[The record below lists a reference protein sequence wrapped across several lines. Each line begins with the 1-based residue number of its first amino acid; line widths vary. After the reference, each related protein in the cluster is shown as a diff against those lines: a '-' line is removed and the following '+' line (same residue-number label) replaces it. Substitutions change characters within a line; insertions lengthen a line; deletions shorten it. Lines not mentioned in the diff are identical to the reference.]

1 MRDVTAEEL
10 MAVTA
15 SRLLADHKVVF
26 AGVGMPL
33 LASAVARHRQAPHL
47 TIVLEGGI
55 IGTTLLPGKLP
66 ISTNEMR
73 AAYGA
78 QMLTDITDVFLYAQR
93 GFFDYGFLGAAQVDM
108 YGNINTSVIGSM
120 ERPRVRLPGSGG
132 ANDIISLC
140 NEVLIVTQHE
150 PRRFVERVDFITSP
164 GYLSGGDS
172 RARAGLACGRLGAV
186 VTDLALLDFEP
197 ASRRMRLRGLQAGVT
212 VGEVRAQTGFDL
224 LVSEEIEELTP
235 PSAEE
240 LAIYREL
247 CDGPAAAGTGDPAA
261 GTGSSAADTG
271 SSAPAR
277 GVGPAPGG
285 GAGSADARRAAAAGP
300 VPAGPP

>member
-1 MRDVTAEEL
+1 MSDVSAEEL
-10 MAVTA
+10 MAITA

-78 QMLTDITDVFLYAQR
+78 QMLTDITDIFLYAQR
-93 GFFDYGFLGAAQVDM
+93 GYFDYGFLGAAQVDM
-108 YGNINTSVIGSM
+108 YGNINTSVIGSI

-212 VGEVRAQTGFDL
+212 VGQVREQTGFDL
-224 LVSEEIEELTP
+224 LVGGDIEELVP
-235 PSAEE
+235 PSAAE

-247 CDGPAAAGTGDPAA
+247 RDGPAAAGPGGPGTERTGTERTGTERTGTESDAAAEPAA
-261 GTGSSAADTG
+261 GAGERAD
-271 SSAPAR
+271 R
-277 GVGPAPGG
+277 
-285 GAGSADARRAAAAGP
+285 
-300 VPAGPP
+300 VPAGPA

>member
-1 MRDVTAEEL
+1 MSDVTAEEL

-78 QMLTDITDVFLYAQR
+78 QMLTDITDIFLYAQR
-93 GFFDYGFLGAAQVDM
+93 GYFDYGFLGAAQVDM
-108 YGNINTSVIGSM
+108 FGNINTSVIGSI

-197 ASRRMRLRGLQAGVT
+197 GSRRMRLRGLQAGVT
-212 VGEVRAQTGFDL
+212 VGQVREQTGFDL
-224 LVSEEIEELTP
+224 LVGDDIEELVP

-247 CDGPAAAGTGDPAA
+247 RDGPGAAEPAA
-261 GTGSSAADTG
+261 DAGDRAD
-271 SSAPAR
+271 R
-277 GVGPAPGG
+277 
-285 GAGSADARRAAAAGP
+285 
-300 VPAGPP
+300 VPAGPA

>member
-1 MRDVTAEEL
+1 MSDVSAEEL
-10 MAVTA
+10 MAITA

-33 LASAVARHRQAPHL
+33 LASAVARHTRAPHL

-55 IGTTLLPGKLP
+55 IGTSLLPGKLP
-66 ISTNEMR
+66 VSTNEMR

-78 QMLTDITDVFLYAQR
+78 RMLTDITDIFLYAQR
-93 GFFDYGFLGAAQVDM
+93 GYFDYGFLGAAQVDM
-108 YGNINTSVIGSM
+108 YGNINTSVIGSI

-172 RARAGLACGRLGAV
+172 RARAGLARGRLGAV

-197 ASRRMRLRGLQAGVT
+197 ASRRMRLRGLQPGVT
-212 VGEVRAQTGFDL
+212 VGQVREQTGFDL
-224 LVSEEIEELTP
+224 LVGDDIEELAP

-247 CDGPAAAGTGDPAA
+247 RDGPVAAGAESPGTERPGTGGPAAAKPATDAA
-261 GTGSSAADTG
+261 GRTD
-271 SSAPAR
+271 R
-277 GVGPAPGG
+277 
-285 GAGSADARRAAAAGP
+285 
-300 VPAGPP
+300 VPAGPA

>member
-1 MRDVTAEEL
+1 MSDVSAEEL
-10 MAVTA
+10 MAITA

-33 LASAVARHRQAPHL
+33 LASAVARHTRAPHL

-55 IGTTLLPGKLP
+55 IGTALLPGKLP
-66 ISTNEMR
+66 VSTNEMR

-78 QMLTDITDVFLYAQR
+78 RMLTDITDIFLYAQR
-93 GFFDYGFLGAAQVDM
+93 GYFDYGFLGAAQVDM
-108 YGNINTSVIGSM
+108 YGNINTSVIGSI

-172 RARAGLACGRLGAV
+172 RARAGLTRGRLGAV

-197 ASRRMRLRGLQAGVT
+197 ASRRMRLRGLQPGVT
-212 VGEVRAQTGFDL
+212 AGQVREQTGFDL
-224 LVSEEIEELTP
+224 LTSDDIEELVP

-247 CDGPAAAGTGDPAA
+247 RDGPVAAGAESPGTERPGTGGPAAAKPAA
-261 GTGSSAADTG
+261 DAGERAD
-271 SSAPAR
+271 R
-277 GVGPAPGG
+277 
-285 GAGSADARRAAAAGP
+285 
-300 VPAGPP
+300 VPAGPA